1 MQLQTYHDQHS
12 YEFVIAFQEKYY
24 GSKLSADK
32 SIATFINFLQEL
44 ARQLTDF
51 GQPKFDQ
58 QLISKSKCGLLSMF
72 DPLFLAWD
80 SVIVADQ
87 ILPSFQAWLVKFHH
101 KPHDRDHSTE
111 VPLDKVFF
119 AKGSLLASS
128 KSHSSPTV
136 EQI

>member
-1 MQLQTYHDQHS
+1 
-12 YEFVIAFQEKYY
+12 
-24 GSKLSADK
+24 
-32 SIATFINFLQEL
+32 
-44 ARQLTDF
+44 
-51 GQPKFDQ
+51 
-58 QLISKSKCGLLSMF
+58 MF

-101 KPHDRDHSTE
+101 KPHDHDHSTE